1 MDAMDDFEAI
11 EMAEMA
17 EMIEESIK
25 LSESFKEAIKK
36 FDEAYDEASDDSE
49 SYDEAEG
56 LFSGSKRFIFLM
68 KQALKAAD
76 ELRYDDSVEIL
87 EMAVGE
93 APGNTDAKM
102 FLAMSYSITGHTG
115 KAVDVWKE
123 LFEAEPDNSTFSFFL
138 GRAYYNRNWKKK
150 AQKQFEHT
158 LELDPDHTTAL
169 LYLIECLLA
178 DFELDIAQEKCFN
191 AIARF
196 KEKDEEH
203 IEFYNLAFFISLI
216 NQTGT
221 EIEYLDAMSEIFKND
236 KTSEPG
242 EYDEDIESIILTIS
256 NTERLDLLPYVRKL
270 VAELPCISESVL
282 TLMDSVE
289 NTGRIEALS
298 DYYPEA
304 IYSLMQTIDEGCDC
318 EDCLNDIMAMECS
331 MLADIEGYRPYI
343 DRLSLEHPNIYA
355 MHSSFFD
362 ELLSGADLRLLL
374 KVRIDTLRKQNL
386 EPMLL
391 NADATKTDITRVRPD
406 GSLTPPVMNIE
417 TFRREGP
424 KVGRNDP
431 CPCGSG
437 KKYKKCHGV

>member
-1 MDAMDDFEAI
+1 MDATDDFETI
-11 EMAEMA
+11 EMAET
-17 EMIEESIK
+17 IEESIK
-25 LSESFKEAIKK
+25 LSESFKEVIKK
-36 FDEAYDEASDDSE
+36 FEEAYNEASDDSE
-49 SYDEAEG
+49 SYDEAGG
-56 LFSGSKRFIFLM
+56 LFSGSKRFLYLM

-76 ELRYDDSVEIL
+76 EQRYDDSVEIL

-93 APGNTDAKM
+93 APDNVDAKM
-102 FLAMSYSITGHTG
+102 FLAMSYSITGHTV
-115 KAVDVWKE
+115 KAIDVWKE
-123 LFEAEPDNSTFSFFL
+123 LFEAEPDNTSFSFFL

-169 LYLIECLLA
+169 LYVIECLLA
-178 DFELDIAQEKCFN
+178 DFELDLAQERCFN
-191 AIARF
+191 AIARL
-196 KEKDEEH
+196 KEKGEEE
-203 IEFYNLAFFISLI
+203 IELYNLAFFISLI

-221 EIEYLDAMSEIFKND
+221 EMEYLDAMAEIFKND

-242 EYDEDIESIILTIS
+242 EYNEDIESIILTIS
-256 NTERLDLLPYVRKL
+256 NMERLDLLPYVRKL
-270 VAELPCISESVL
+270 VAELPGISESVL

-318 EDCLNDIMAMECS
+318 EDCQNDIMAMECS

-343 DRLSLEHPNIYA
+343 NRLSLEHPSIYA

-374 KVRIDTLRKQNL
+374 KTRIDTLKKQNL

-391 NADATKTDITRVRPD
+391 NADASRTDITRVHPD
-406 GSLTPPVMNIE
+406 GSVAPPVLNIE
-417 TFRREGP
+417 TFRRDGP
-424 KVGRNDP
+424 KIGRNDP